1 MLIGSSR
8 RRVGFEDGLRPSA
21 PLLVID
27 ELPYPPQRS
36 SEFPA
41 CSSGRCG
48 EVGPVPSLSGQGTVT
63 VIVIGL
69 RDTVQEPAETA

>member
-1 MLIGSSR
+1 MVLSNAFDMTARS
-8 RRVGFEDGLRPSA
+8 LRP
-21 PLLVID
+21 LLMID